1 MAHISFY
8 EQQSRN
14 TIAISILNLLRRR
27 ININENSIYS
37 HKDIVLK
44 SLKTLENN
52 PSMED
57 FVSYYFRDSGN
68 IENSA
73 TIQIGKVLK
82 KILNEQNNKEKFIS
96 EIKLYLNDNDYNTR
110 DSEKKFLV
118 SILEKAISSI
128 DYETQKIEEFN
139 TEIVFDTKG
148 F

>member
-14 TIAISILNLLRRR
+14 TIAISILNLLRKR
-27 ININENSIYS
+27 ININENSIYNY
-37 HKDIVLK
+37 KDIVLK

-52 PSMED
+52 PNMED

-82 KILNEQNNKEKFIS
+82 KLLNEKDEKEKFIKEIS
-96 EIKLYLNDNDYNTR
+96 EYLKNEIYSSSHDSKL
-110 DSEKKFLV
+110 FLIGV
-118 SILEKAISSI
+118 LEKAISSI
-128 DYETQKIEEFN
+128 DYETQKIEEYN
-139 TEIVFDTKG
+139 TELAFDTKG